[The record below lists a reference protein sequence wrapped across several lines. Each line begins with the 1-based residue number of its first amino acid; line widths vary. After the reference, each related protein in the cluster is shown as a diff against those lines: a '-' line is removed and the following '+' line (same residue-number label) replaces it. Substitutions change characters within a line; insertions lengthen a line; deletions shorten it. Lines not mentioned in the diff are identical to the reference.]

1 AEPYSPSPLPEQDGG
16 SLPRLVAVMRRLLA
30 PDGCPWDQKQSYE
43 SLRRYVTEE
52 AAEVVDAIDDGDREA
67 LCDELGDLLL
77 QVVFLAEMGRRDGH
91 FGPDDVVEAI
101 VQKLVR
107 RHPHVFAGV
116 VVADADEVM
125 SNWERIK
132 AEERREGTS
141 KDKGVVGGVPR
152 SLPALTRAQRVGEK
166 AASVG
171 FDWPDDEGPRSKVSE
186 ELAEL
191 DEAMAGGNPRRVE
204 QEFGDLLF
212 ATVNLARHHGIDAEA
227 ALRGTSN
234 KFVARFEHVEA
245 RVKEEHGGFDR
256 GAVSLEAMDAYW
268 DEAKAREGDG

>member
-1 AEPYSPSPLPEQDGG
+1 
-16 SLPRLVAVMRRLLA
+16 MRRLLA

-116 VVADADEVM
+116 AVADADEVM